1 MQILS
6 CNFLNRNNH
15 KHLQLGQFFSSF
27 LRQNHMHTKNSAF
40 QKEKVHNVFVF
51 ALIFYGF
58 CTFMHLKQFVII
70 MSSVKFCESRSGKVR
85 PNFMHR
91 IQLYVSPFKNKWYW
105 ICPKCIPFSIYKTK
119 RINIQCIRFIR
130 KSFDTCLDS
139 DEFIWYSWNHEY
151 AMIVMLYETRKS
163 LKKWFSK
170 CWYFLCKTKNR

>member
-1 MQILS
+1 MLRISIHIHTLRRVYICSILPTLVINTMQILS

-27 LRQNHMHTKNSAF
+27 LRQNHMHTKDSAF

-130 KSFDTCLDS
+130 KIFDTCFDS
-139 DEFIWYSWNHEY
+139 DEFI
-151 AMIVMLYETRKS
+151 
-163 LKKWFSK
+163 
-170 CWYFLCKTKNR
+170 